1 MGRNIVVTGLMRDI
15 MNESRIGGVNGGA
28 GGSGAR
34 EGEDHYIYHNER
46 NKLAYL
52 N

>member
-34 EGEDHYIYHNER
+34 EGGRRSLHIPQ
-46 NKLAYL
+46 
-52 N
+52 

>member
-1 MGRNIVVTGLMRDI
+1 MEVPVDQVH
-15 MNESRIGGVNGGA
+15 E
-28 GGSGAR
+28 R